1 MIAFRKVNSLIDGFS
16 APYRVDCNCLGGG
29 LMLFVSEDIP
39 SNLLT
44 IEEKPIESFYIELNV
59 RNSKLLVNCSY
70 NPHKNSIGN
79 HLDRISGSLDLLSSD
94 YEKIILLGDFIVT
107 DDEHHMKSF
116 CENHGLKNLI
126 RQPTCYKNPSNPVC
140 INLIPTNLPRSF
152 QSTFLVETEQS
163 DFHLMTLAVM
173 RKSFKKYQRKT
184 INYRSYKNF
193 SNEKYRETL
202 INNLSKKKI
211 YQ

>member
-1 MIAFRKVNSLIDGFS
+1 M
-16 APYRVDCNCLGGG
+16 
-29 LMLFVSEDIP
+29 FVSEDIP

-59 RNSKLLVNCSY
+59 RNSKWLVNCSY

-79 HLDRISGSLDLLSSD
+79 HLDRISESLDLLSSD
-94 YEKIILLGDFIVT
+94 YEKMIFLGDFNVT

-116 CENHGLKNLI
+116 CENYGLKNLI
-126 RQPTCYKNPSNPVC
+126 GQPTRYKSSINPVWRD
-140 INLIPTNLPRSF
+140 LILTNEPRRF
-152 QSTFLVETEQS
+152 QITCVVETGLS
-163 DFHLMTLAVM
+163 DFHLMTVM
-173 RKSFKKYQRKT
+173 RKSFKKYQPKT

-202 INNLSKKKI
+202 INNLSKKKFI
-211 YQ
+211 NNDDGF